1 MDKNVRNDEQVTTV
15 KRDYHTPELR
25 LHGKVGDITRDS
37 NDDPYDFSDGIECW
51 S

>member
-15 KRDYHTPELR
+15 KRQWRTPILR
-25 LHGKVGDITRDS
+25 KHGTITERTGDTWDE
-37 NDDPYDFSDGIECW
+37 PEAIECW